1 MTTNSETKQI
11 RRVVTGHANRKS
23 VIKSDEVLST
33 YHFKAIP
40 GFGHTMIWASNG
52 IPNLSDEPKADYPTS
67 VIPVPGATN
76 IQVVLFRL
84 DNPSGPAEQG
94 QSERHNAICAA
105 WCQPIE
111 RKQIWPRVQG
121 LQARLS

>member
-11 RRVVTGHANRKS
+11 RRVVTGHANGKS

-40 GFGHTMIWASNG
+40 GFEHTMIWASDG
-52 IPNLSDEPKADYPTS
+52 IPNLSDEPKADYPSS

-76 IQVVLFRL
+76 IQVVLFPRQESPL
-84 DNPSGPAEQG
+84 PPLSCTTSAPSPPRISVAFARGELAE
-94 QSERHNAICAA
+94 ENRMLEA
-105 WCQPIE
+105 
-111 RKQIWPRVQG
+111 
-121 LQARLS
+121 